1 MRSTCVQNTQ
11 SNKILLNILTVVGD
25 IFLILSI
32 KIPERVKLAAYCKLH
47 VDGINI
53 WKIYT
58 VENILASGRKM
69 TFFIFYFTVAICF
82 FECTSAYN
90 LDYDITDDYFI
101 DGEFHNLINYCTVM
115 SQKFGFDSYLIA
127 GFNLIN

>member
-25 IFLILSI
+25 IFLILPI
-32 KIPERVKLAAYCKLH
+32 KIPERVKLAVHCKLH

-58 VENILASGRKM
+58 VENILDSGRKM
-69 TFFIFYFTVAICF
+69 IKMRFFMFYFTVTICF

-101 DGEFHNLINYCTVM
+101 DGEFHTANWGV
-115 SQKFGFDSYLIA
+115 
-127 GFNLIN
+127 